1 MLNALTTRKNKLI
14 NKCIEICVMVHK
26 VVYHDI
32 LCVLEKSVY
41 PAAVGW

>member
-14 NKCIEICVMVHK
+14 NKCIEICV

-32 LCVLEKSVY
+32 LCALEKSVY
-41 PAAVGW
+41 SAAVGW